1 MEDKD
6 IKLAPYQERML
17 NELYE
22 LEERIEKAEKFL
34 ETDTEESKGL
44 LLMPQVAAMK
54 QYATLLRER
63 CTVEGIIT
71 NLGNVYVPLDVAS
84 DKYMRKYLDSGLSYI
99 KRLISSRERNIAIT
113 KLQEAIMWL
122 GMDLKRLNETP
133 NPYPESYNPNSSK
146 IEPTADGLKM

>member
-1 MEDKD
+1 MNNKENE
-6 IKLAPYQERML
+6 LAPYQERML

-34 ETDTEESKGL
+34 ETNGEEIL
-44 LLMPQVAAMK
+44 LAQQVAAMK
-54 QYATLLRER
+54 QYATILRER
-63 CTVEGIIT
+63 CVVEGIIT
-71 NLGNVYVPLDVAS
+71 NLGNDYVPLDVAS

-99 KRLISSRERNIAIT
+99 KRLISSRERSIAIT

-133 NPYPESYNPNSSK
+133 NPYPESYNPNSSN

>member
-1 MEDKD
+1 MNNKENE
-6 IKLAPYQERML
+6 LAPYQSRML
-17 NELYE
+17 NELHE

-34 ETDTEESKGL
+34 ETNGEEIL
-44 LLMPQVAAMK
+44 LALQVAAMK
-54 QYATLLRER
+54 QYATILRER
-63 CTVEGIIT
+63 CVVEGIIT
-71 NLGNVYVPLDVAS
+71 NLGNDHVPLDVAS

-99 KRLISSRERNIAIT
+99 KRLIGSRERDIAIT